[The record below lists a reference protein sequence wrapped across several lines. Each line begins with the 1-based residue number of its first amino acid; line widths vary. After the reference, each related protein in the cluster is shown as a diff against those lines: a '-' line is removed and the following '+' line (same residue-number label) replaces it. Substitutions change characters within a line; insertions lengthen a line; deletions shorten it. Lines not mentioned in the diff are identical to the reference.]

1 MNMDTQLGLIVI
13 KIGIGGR
20 GMREFEDTIDGISI
34 MNSVDDIMEAY
45 QLTQRR
51 LFKGVQ

>member
-1 MNMDTQLGLIVI
+1 
-13 KIGIGGR
+13 
-20 GMREFEDTIDGISI
+20 MREFEDTIDGISI